1 MKKKIITIVLAS
13 MLSVSMAAC
22 GESENTDTAQS
33 EPEYVDNI
41 NAVASDPDA
50 YAGKYIKF
58 SLRKYGICY
67 MMETVRRQAG
77 CLAARD
83 TGGNP
88 EAGFPS
94 AGSKG
99 GKKNVI

>member
-1 MKKKIITIVLAS
+1 
-13 MLSVSMAAC
+13 
-22 GESENTDTAQS
+22 
-33 EPEYVDNI
+33 
-41 NAVASDPDA
+41 
-50 YAGKYIKF
+50 
-58 SLRKYGICY
+58 